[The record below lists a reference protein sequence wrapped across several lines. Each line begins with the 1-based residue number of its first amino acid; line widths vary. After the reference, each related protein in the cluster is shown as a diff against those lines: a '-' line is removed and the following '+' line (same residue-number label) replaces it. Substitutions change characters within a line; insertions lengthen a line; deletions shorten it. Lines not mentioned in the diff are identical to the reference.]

1 MKFTK
6 KVEKVP
12 GEKAYTYWESD
23 DCPASIC
30 ISIAPRHL
38 MGMENCK
45 KYSACVNSEW
55 NDIGWDTLEE
65 ALAAF

>member
-12 GEKAYTYWESD
+12 GEKAYTYWENED
-23 DCPASIC
+23 ASIC
-30 ISIAPRHL
+30 ISIAPVHL

-45 KYSACVNSEW
+45 KYSACVMGEW
-55 NDIGWDTLEE
+55 NDIGWGTLEE
-65 ALAAF
+65 AFAAF